1 MKILIWDNSRYGWV
15 KFTGDVTEH
24 YYLAESFDSIKAA
37 DVAAH
42 SHGLQSYELF
52 VLLK

>member
-15 KFTGDVTEH
+15 KFNGGITEH
-24 YYLAESFDSIKAA
+24 CHLAESFDSIKAA

>member
-1 MKILIWDNSRYGWV
+1 MKILIWDTHRGGWV

-24 YYLAESFDSIKAA
+24 YYLAESFDSIESAKITAIA
-37 DVAAH
+37 E
-42 SHGLQSYELF
+42 GLQSYELF